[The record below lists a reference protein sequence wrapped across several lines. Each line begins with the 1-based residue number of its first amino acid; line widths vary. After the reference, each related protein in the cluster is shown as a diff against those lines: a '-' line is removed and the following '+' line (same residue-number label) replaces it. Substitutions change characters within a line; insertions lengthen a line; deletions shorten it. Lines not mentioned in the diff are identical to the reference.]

1 MAYYGAQEPW
11 TPTVSGIALFN
22 STSKIDKTSINFS
35 MWKGT
40 IRVSII
46 PAIESGT
53 DEAPRYDFKNGVH
66 IWLTPPKAKQFA
78 QILRGFKEDP
88 DTYDKFGVPT
98 SQAIITVDK
107 PDNFGHPDR
116 GPVISIRRVSE
127 TGTVELSYSYE
138 CNIDGTSA
146 IVGFNPANP
155 KSFKQDTEHFQNV
168 EIDAIITQLEQYY
181 LAMTNAFAFSVLN
194 QMYPYLDRMA
204 AKLAVDLSGSNI
216 RRSSNGGFFAGSNGL
231 TAGSQG
237 FQSGPSVG
245 STNQSVIANTS
256 GQTYDASQLRKMVEG
271 AI

>member
-11 TPTVSGIALFN
+11 SPTVSGIALFN
-22 STSKIDKTSINFS
+22 PTSKIDKTSINFS
-35 MWKGT
+35 MWKST
-40 IRVSII
+40 IRISII

-107 PDNFGHPDR
+107 PSNFGHPDR

-127 TGTVELSYSYE
+127 TGNVELSYSYE

-146 IVGFNPANP
+146 IVGFNPSNP
-155 KSFKQDTEHFQNV
+155 KAFTQDTKHFQNI

-181 LAMTNAFAFSVLN
+181 LAMTNSMAFSVLN
-194 QMYPYLDRMA
+194 QLYPYLDRIA
-204 AKLAVDLSGSNI
+204 AKLAVDLSGNV
-216 RRSSNGGFFAGSNGL
+216 RRSGNNGFFGNG
-231 TAGSQG
+231 TQG

-245 STNQSVIANTS
+245 STNNSMITSSMS
-256 GQTYDASQLRKMVEG
+256 GQTYDASALRKMVED
-271 AI
+271 A

>member
-1 MAYYGAQEPW
+1 MAYFGAAPEPW
-11 TPTVSGIALFN
+11 SPTVSGIALFN
-22 STSKIDKTSINFS
+22 STSKIDKTSISFS
-35 MWKGT
+35 MWKST

-53 DEAPRYDFKNGVH
+53 DEAPRYDFKNAVH

-88 DTYDKFGVPT
+88 DTYDNFGVPT

-107 PDNFGHPDR
+107 PSTFGHPDR
-116 GPVISIRRVSE
+116 GPVISIRRVDES
-127 TGTVELSYSYE
+127 GNVELSYSYE

-181 LAMTNAFAFSVLN
+181 LAMTNATAFSVLN
-194 QMYPYLDRMA
+194 QMYPYLDRIA
-204 AKLAVDLSGSNI
+204 AKLSVDLSGNV
-216 RRSSNGGFFAGSNGL
+216 RRGGGPGFFGNGNNQ
-231 TAGSQG
+231 S
-237 FQSGPSVG
+237 FQSGPQVG
-245 STNQSVIANTS
+245 AANTS
-256 GQTYDASQLRKMVEG
+256 AIANPSGQMYDASNLRKMVEG
-271 AI
+271 AE

>member
-11 TPTVSGIALFN
+11 SPTVSGIALFN
-22 STSKIDKTSINFS
+22 PTSKIDKTSINFS
-35 MWKGT
+35 MWKST
-40 IRVSII
+40 IRISII

-78 QILRGFKEDP
+78 QILRGFKDDP

-107 PDNFGHPDR
+107 PDNFGHPGR

-127 TGTVELSYSYE
+127 TGSVELSYSYE

-155 KSFKQDTEHFQNV
+155 KSFTQDTAHFQNV

-181 LAMTNAFAFSVLN
+181 LAMTNATAFAVIN
-194 QMYPYLDRMA
+194 QLYPYLDRMA
-204 AKLAVDLSGSNI
+204 SKLAVDLSGNV
-216 RRSSNGGFFAGSNGL
+216 RRSGSNGFFGSGGG
-231 TAGSQG
+231 TSQG

-245 STNQSVIANTS
+245 STNNSVLASTS
-256 GQTYDASQLRKMVEG
+256 GQTYDASALRKMVED
-271 AI
+271 A